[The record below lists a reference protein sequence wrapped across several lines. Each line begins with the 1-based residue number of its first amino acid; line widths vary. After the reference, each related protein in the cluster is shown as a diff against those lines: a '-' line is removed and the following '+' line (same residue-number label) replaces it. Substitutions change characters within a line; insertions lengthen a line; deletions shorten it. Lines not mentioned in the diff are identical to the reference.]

1 MTERNDTMILIN
13 DPSDN
18 TYITINGTNRL
29 TEYIQTLC
37 KGFWMYKTRPSAYE
51 DWLKKTNVQS
61 LSVYFDLTGDTLELI
76 TDKTEFHPEN
86 YNEVMRILEKYSDE
100 YTMIYSQNVDIVR
113 DHGHIRITFR

>member
-1 MTERNDTMILIN
+1 MIHID

-18 TYITINGTNRL
+18 TYINISGTSRL
-29 TEYIQTLC
+29 KTYIQILC
-37 KGFWMYKTRPSAYE
+37 QGFCMFKTRPRACE

-76 TDKTEFHPEN
+76 TNKTEFHPEN
-86 YNEVMRILEKYSDE
+86 YTEVMRILNKYSDE